1 MDCYDANE
9 AGFATDSNG
18 QLYGTG
24 FDANGIVIG
33 NSDGYTGTRAAVTNA
48 SNTSACL
55 DTDSDGIY
63 DTIDIDDD
71 NDGILD
77 TEEYGDIPKVGLG
90 NPSSLEIVLSSSN
103 TGEANIDEISNG
115 TILINENGY

>member
-1 MDCYDANE
+1 MKLVLQQI
-9 AGFATDSNG
+9 GNG

-77 TEEYGDIPKVGLG
+77 TEEYGADIPEAWLRE
-90 NPSSLEIVLSSSN
+90 NPLRWQLVLSSWDTHVSL
-103 TGEANIDEISNG
+103 D
-115 TILINENGY
+115 

>member
-1 MDCYDANE
+1 MKLVLQQI
-9 AGFATDSNG
+9 GNG

-33 NSDGYTGTRAAVTNA
+33 NSDGYTGTKSAVTNA

-77 TEEYGDIPKVGLG
+77 TEEYGADIPEA
-90 NPSSLEIVLSSSN
+90 SSGEIVGSD
-103 TGEANIDEISNG
+103 NIGTSVISEISNG
-115 TILINENGY
+115 TSDNTEKELSL

>member
-1 MDCYDANE
+1 MQMKLVLQQI
-9 AGFATDSNG
+9 GNG

-33 NSDGYTGTRAAVTNA
+33 NSDGYTGTKSAVTNA

-77 TEEYGDIPKVGLG
+77 TEEYGADIPELLG
-90 NPSSLEIVLSSSN
+90 PFFGRNRWQTIILETSVI
-103 TGEANIDEISNG
+103 E
-115 TILINENGY
+115 